1 MSPCVAFWF
10 HNNIGQAV
18 LQINFEKIS
27 LKFSKVCYTVSY
39 DFLMKDLRFSLI
51 EFDLGV
57 RNMKSLVIAEKPSV
71 ARDIARVLGANQ
83 KNGGVLEGKKY
94 VVTWALGHLITLA
107 DPEEYDKKY
116 EKWEMSTLPMMPKD
130 MKLVV
135 IRQTGKQFSVVK
147 TQLFR
152 KDIEEII
159 IATDAGREGELVA
172 RWILEKAGCH
182 KPIKRLWI
190 SSVTDK
196 AIKEGFVNLKDGHA
210 YDNLYRAAVARAEA
224 DWLVGMNG
232 TRALT
237 CKYNAQLSCGRVQTP
252 TLAMIARREEEI
264 RQFTPKEYYGVSV
277 ETQDVKWTWR
287 DEKTKSFRTF
297 SREKAEEIRRKTET
311 ASLEVTRI
319 EEKTKKSMAPGLYDL
334 TTLQREANQK
344 YGFSAKETLNI
355 MQRLYENHK
364 VLTYPRTDS
373 RYIGKDIV
381 PTIRERLKACG
392 IGPYRKLAGALMNK
406 PVQANSSFVDDKKV
420 SDHHAII
427 PTEQFVQLDHM
438 TNEERKIYDM
448 VVRRFLAVLY
458 PPFEY
463 QQVTMEA
470 KAAGET
476 FAASGKVVKSQGWK
490 EVYEGGDQEES
501 EEDEEKLKDQRLPK
515 MQTGQKLKVLRAALN
530 TGKTKPPARFTEATL
545 LAAMENPVKF
555 METRD
560 KEAVKT
566 IGETGGLGTVA
577 TRADIIEKLFH
588 SFMMEKKGNEI
599 HITSKAKQ
607 LLELVPEDLKKPE
620 LTADWE
626 MKLSQIAKGKIRQG
640 DFLHEIRDYT
650 CEIVD
655 EIKSGE
661 GTFRHDNLTNKV
673 CPRCGKKLLAV
684 NGKNSKM
691 LVCQDRECG
700 YRETISRT
708 TNARCPKCHKRM
720 EMYVKGKEETFICA
734 CGYKEKLSAFQARR
748 KKEGAG
754 VGKRDVQNYL
764 RRQQK
769 EANEP
774 VNNAFAQALSGI
786 KL

>member
-1 MSPCVAFWF
+1 
-10 HNNIGQAV
+10 
-18 LQINFEKIS
+18 
-27 LKFSKVCYTVSY
+27 
-39 DFLMKDLRFSLI
+39 
-51 EFDLGV
+51 
-57 RNMKSLVIAEKPSV
+57 MKSLVIAEKPSV

-83 KNGGVLEGKKY
+83 KNGGILEGKNY
-94 VVTWALGHLITLA
+94 VVTWALGHLVTLA
-107 DPEEYDKKY
+107 DPEEYDRKY
-116 EKWEMSTLPMMPKD
+116 EKWEMATLPMLPKE

-135 IRQTGKQFSVVK
+135 IRQTGRQFSVVK

-152 KDIEEII
+152 KDIGEII

-196 AIKEGFVNLKDGHA
+196 AIKEGFANLKDGHD

-252 TLAMIARREEEI
+252 TLAMIAKREEEI
-264 RQFTPKEYYGVSV
+264 RKFVPKEYYGISL

-297 SREKAEEIRRKTET
+297 SRERAEQIKGRLENTALEITSVEKKAKKT
-311 ASLEVTRI
+311 I
-319 EEKTKKSMAPGLYDL
+319 APGLYDL
-334 TTLQREANQK
+334 TTLQREANLK

-381 PTIRERLKACG
+381 STIKERLKSCG

-406 PVQANSSFVDDKKV
+406 PVQVNGSFVDDKRV

-458 PPFEY
+458 PASQYE
-463 QQVTMEA
+463 QVTMEA

-476 FAASGKVVKSQGWK
+476 FAASGKVIKSMGWK
-490 EVYEGGDQEES
+490 EVYEGGADDDL
-501 EEDEEKLKDQRLPK
+501 EDEADDEKKLKDQRLPEMK
-515 MQTGQKLKVLRAALN
+515 TGTRLKILKTSLN

-566 IGETGGLGTVA
+566 LGETGGLGTVA

-626 MKLSQIAKGKIRQG
+626 MKLSQIAKGRIRQG
-640 DFLHEIRDYT
+640 DFLHQICDYT

-655 EIKSGE
+655 EIKTGE

-673 CPRCGKKLLAV
+673 CPQCGKKLLAV

-720 EMYVKGKEETFICA
+720 EMYVKGKEETFVCQ

-748 KKEGAG
+748 QKEGVG